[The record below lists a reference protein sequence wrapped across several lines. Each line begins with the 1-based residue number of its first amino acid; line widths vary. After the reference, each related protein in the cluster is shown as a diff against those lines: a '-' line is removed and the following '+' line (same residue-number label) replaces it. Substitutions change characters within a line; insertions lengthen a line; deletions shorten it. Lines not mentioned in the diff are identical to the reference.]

1 MAHHCPPLAGAQGV
15 EKELGIHAGKA
26 RVGIAHLLSLVC
38 IFNNL
43 SINGTTIMINPFH
56 TIRGRLLLFG
66 LCISLIPIAAI
77 TVVYYLNA
85 RGLLKRHQ
93 LDELAAVAEA
103 RRLHV
108 ISCMEA
114 KKGRTRDFC
123 SDGFIRDSL
132 ESLNQGKTG
141 RDDTAAALNNHLIQ
155 NKMPVDPHIAAITI
169 LDKDGKAVAA
179 TCETLDEK
187 YVPGQGVIART
198 VAKGIHDAYV
208 GHPFHTQEPE
218 VDCIPISAPI
228 IARDNAHN
236 LGVLVTYYDLA
247 ALSGSVASRAGLGE
261 TGEVYLTDKDGLIF
275 TQSRFIKDAP
285 LRKCVDKEILSRAL
299 AQGEKFTG
307 VYRDYRGVCVVG
319 NLLYIPE
326 FEWMLFAEIDTAE
339 AFAPLRTLGIVSSVM
354 GGVSAAVVIGTGIL
368 FAFSLSVPINRL
380 QEATGRFAAGDL
392 EQRVTMRR
400 KDEIGKLARSFNEMA
415 DALAAEIAGR
425 KRREE
430 RLRML
435 SLAVEQSPNTVIVTD
450 ISGNIEYVNPHFTKL
465 TGYTL
470 DEVVG
475 KNPRILKS
483 GETPREEYE
492 RMWTTITSGG
502 EWHGE
507 FHNKKKNGE
516 YYWESVVISPMM
528 DDKGNIIYFVS
539 SKEDITE
546 RKRAEEDRMREQQE
560 KDVRS
565 LDHPSLVTQPAAPNE
580 RHRDKPLCDRKP
592 GDFLEIVELYAG
604 LMDLALEEQTHK
616 VEHHLSEKLRSI
628 AERLGAWKAGPRDVA
643 DVHSTALKRKCNG
656 IIPAKARA
664 YTEEGRFM
672 LIELMGY
679 LVSYYR
685 GK

>member
-1 MAHHCPPLAGAQGV
+1 
-15 EKELGIHAGKA
+15 
-26 RVGIAHLLSLVC
+26 
-38 IFNNL
+38 
-43 SINGTTIMINPFH
+43 MINPFY

-66 LCISLIPIAAI
+66 LCISLIPVTAI

-93 LDELAAVAEA
+93 MDELSAIAEV

-108 ISCMEA
+108 LSCMEA

-123 SDGFIRDSL
+123 SDGLIRESL

-141 RDDTAAALNNHLIQ
+141 RDDTAAALNKHLIQ
-155 NKMPVDPHIAAITI
+155 NKMPLDPHIAAITI

-179 TCETLDEK
+179 TCETPEEK
-187 YVPGQGVIART
+187 YVPGQDVFART
-198 VAKGIHDAYV
+198 IAKGIHGAYV
-208 GHPFHTQEPE
+208 GHPFHAQEPE
-218 VDCIPISAPI
+218 VDCIPVSAPI
-228 IARDNAHN
+228 TALDNAHN
-236 LGVLVTYYDLA
+236 LGVLVAYYDLA
-247 ALSGSVASRAGLGE
+247 ALSGSLSNRAGLGE
-261 TGEVYLTDKDGLIF
+261 SGEVYLTDKNGLIF

-285 LRKCVDKEILSRAL
+285 LRKFVDKEILSQAF
-299 AQGEKFTG
+299 AQGGKFTG

-319 NLLYIPE
+319 NLLYLPE
-326 FEWMLFAEIDTAE
+326 FEWMLFAEIDKAE
-339 AFAPLRTLGIVSSVM
+339 AFAPLRTLGIVSSVI

-368 FAFSLSVPINRL
+368 FAFSISGPINCL
-380 QEATGRFAAGDL
+380 QAVTGRFASGDL
-392 EQRVTMRR
+392 AQRVTIRH
-400 KDEIGKLARSFNEMA
+400 KGEIGKLSQSFNEMA
-415 DALAAEIAGR
+415 DALSAEIAER

-430 RLRML
+430 QLRML

-450 ISGNIEYVNPHFTKL
+450 INGNIEYVNPHFTKL
-465 TGYTL
+465 TGYMPE
-470 DEVVG
+470 EVIG

-483 GETPREEYE
+483 GETPREEYA
-492 RMWTTITSGG
+492 RMWNTITSGG

-516 YYWESVVISPMM
+516 YYWESAVISPMM
-528 DDKGNIIYFVS
+528 DDQGNIIHFVT
-539 SKEDITE
+539 SKEDITG
-546 RKRAEEDRMREQQE
+546 RKRAEEDKMREQQE

-565 LDHPSLVTQPAAPNE
+565 LDHPSLATQAAAPNE

-592 GDFLEIVELYAG
+592 GDFLETVELYAG

-616 VEHHLSEKLRSI
+616 VEHRLSAKLRSI
-628 AERLGAWKAGPRDVA
+628 AEHLGAWKAGPRDVA

-656 IIPAKARA
+656 IIPAKAKA

-685 GK
+685 GR